1 MTLMILQKA
10 ILLVKENNMSK
21 KGQIIWLASY
31 PKSGNTWL
39 RILLSNYLNTENDL
53 PVDIN
58 QINAS
63 IISSSRTVF
72 DDQLPFLSSDLN
84 YEEIDNLRPLA
95 YQAISDESESYQYIK
110 THDAFTIN
118 KNDEAIFPIS
128 ASKALIYIVRNPLDV
143 AISFAHHS
151 HISIDKSIQHLNKD
165 DHALSCKKNRLNS
178 QLRQKLLSWSMH
190 YESWKQFE
198 GPSLLIK
205 YEDLIKDTEA
215 NFRKIILFL
224 YKDVNEQKLK
234 QAVEYSSFDYL
245 KKQETKQ
252 SFKEKPLKAESF
264 FRKGVSGGWK
274 EDLTEAQIQS
284 IKENHQEVMKELG
297 YLNN

>member
-1 MTLMILQKA
+1 
-10 ILLVKENNMSK
+10 MSEIK
-21 KGQIIWLASY
+21 SEFKSGNKSGSGQIVWLASY

-58 QINAS
+58 KINAS

-72 DDQLPFLSSDLN
+72 DDQLPFLSSDLT

-95 YQAISDESESYQYIK
+95 YQAISDESKSYQYIK

-118 KNDEAIFPIS
+118 QNGKELFPLG

-165 DHALSCKKNRLNS
+165 DFALSNKHKKLNS

-190 YESWKQFE
+190 YESWKQFK
-198 GPSLLIK
+198 GPSLMIK
-205 YEDLIKDTEA
+205 YEDLIQDTA
-215 NFRKIILFL
+215 STFRKIIWFL
-224 YKDVNEQKLK
+224 YQEVNEQKLK
-234 QAVEYSSFDYL
+234 QAVEFSSFDYL
-245 KKQETKQ
+245 KKQEAQQ
-252 SFKEKPLKAESF
+252 SFREKPLKAESF

-274 EDLTEAQIQS
+274 EDLNTEQIQS
-284 IKENHQEVMKELG
+284 IQDHHQKVMKELD